1 MNTGIPM
8 DLLQLAGHRRA
19 LAEALMDGIDGDNLE
34 ALAAIEGEYQNAEAE
49 SAEEAIPYLT
59 DLAKTEDALRAE
71 IAGHKAFIAPYQA
84 RIARKQR
91 ALDTIREHA
100 MDTMVLFEYT
110 SVRTEAGTWSISQR
124 PKTEITDEA
133 AVLADPRFRREVISV
148 NKVVLGQVLKA
159 LKVRADAAK
168 KAGKK
173 PAPAHTLPGAA
184 LGSTRVLTRN

>member
-71 IAGHKAFIAPYQA
+71 IAGQVLRGQTATTAPLPCRGFTALQPRCGSPRAFM
-84 RIARKQR
+84 RKFALCRLCFR
-91 ALDTIREHA
+91 ALALHGD
-100 MDTMVLFEYT
+100 V
-110 SVRTEAGTWSISQR
+110 AG
-124 PKTEITDEA
+124 
-133 AVLADPRFRREVISV
+133 VIKS
-148 NKVVLGQVLKA
+148 
-159 LKVRADAAK
+159 
-168 KAGKK
+168 
-173 PAPAHTLPGAA
+173 
-184 LGSTRVLTRN
+184 SW